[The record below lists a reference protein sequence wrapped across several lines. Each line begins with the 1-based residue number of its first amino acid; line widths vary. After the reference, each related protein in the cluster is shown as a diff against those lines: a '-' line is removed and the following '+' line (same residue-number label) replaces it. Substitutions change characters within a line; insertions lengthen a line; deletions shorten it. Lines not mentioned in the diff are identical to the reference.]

1 MALHH
6 EGTKDTK
13 DTKNTK
19 NKNHKNNNLLVAPCW
34 MPSVSQTPFVSFVP
48 SW

>member
-1 MALHH
+1 MEETEDRGHGQLIHH

-13 DTKNTK
+13 NTK
-19 NKNHKNNNLLVAPCW
+19 GNGAKQHFLFCFF
-34 MPSVSQTPFVSFVP
+34 FVSFVP

>member
-6 EGTKDTK
+6 EGTE

-19 NKNHKNNNLLVAPCW
+19 NNNHKNNNLLVAPCW
-34 MPSVSQTPFVSFVP
+34 MPSVFQASFVSFVP